1 MSPFPRWFV
10 EGAIIDMSNKDT
22 IITALSG
29 WITELGELDSTLKKE
44 QMSLKAFITRPED
57 RIRTPYSRNDTR
69 SPRRTSFCGTV
80 NPKEYLKDE
89 TGSRRFWTVPVTN
102 VDKKALFA
110 LDRDWVKQVWLQTHA
125 MYQADPNGF
134 RLVDEEI
141 RELQADNREFD
152 APLPYELEIRELLDY
167 SSQSVSG
174 SGGGQENCQTDA
186 RKCGAGR
193 VGRALQRIKS
203 EIQNAVTQDT
213 SAHHYLT
220 NVTRLWCG
228 YSETLLPLR
237 HFSVVGE
244 VKVR

>member
-1 MSPFPRWFV
+1 MRS
-10 EGAIIDMSNKDT
+10 AS
-22 IITALSG
+22 A
-29 WITELGELDSTLKKE
+29 KK
-44 QMSLKAFITRPED
+44 KPPPA
-57 RIRTPYSRNDTR
+57 
-69 SPRRTSFCGTV
+69 
-80 NPKEYLKDE
+80 
-89 TGSRRFWTVPVTN
+89 
-102 VDKKALFA
+102 
-110 LDRDWVKQVWLQTHA
+110 LQTHA
-125 MYQADPNGF
+125 MSQADPNGF

-167 SSQSVSG
+167 SLPVSQWEWWRTG
-174 SGGGQENCQTDA
+174 ELA
-186 RKCGAGR
+186 RLMPGNADAGR

>member
-1 MSPFPRWFV
+1 M
-10 EGAIIDMSNKDT
+10 
-22 IITALSG
+22 
-29 WITELGELDSTLKKE
+29 
-44 QMSLKAFITRPED
+44 
-57 RIRTPYSRNDTR
+57 
-69 SPRRTSFCGTV
+69 
-80 NPKEYLKDE
+80 
-89 TGSRRFWTVPVTN
+89 
-102 VDKKALFA
+102 
-110 LDRDWVKQVWLQTHA
+110 KQVWLQTHA

-167 SSQSVSG
+167 SLPVSQWEWWRTG
-174 SGGGQENCQTDA
+174 ELA
-186 RKCGAGR
+186 RLMPGNADAGR